1 MTTTASPRPHAVA
14 PSPAVAPP
22 PGNPR
27 FPLFDSLRGLAV
39 LAVVVC
45 HVFIYTTALNRR
57 GIGDA
62 VGVAGSMGPL
72 LFFAISGFLL
82 YRPWVAAR
90 AHGRPPPSTGRYAR
104 RRALRILPAY
114 WFALT
119 VLAVFPGVTG
129 VFTGDWWRYYFFL
142 QLYDSDTLTRGIP
155 VTWTLCVEVTFY
167 LALPL
172 WARSIR
178 RLQLGSG
185 PWAWLRAELAALGA
199 LAAFGV
205 AVQVAAGREALGDM
219 AAQSVLGQSV
229 WFALGMA
236 LAVVSVAEARA
247 TDRWHARL
255 RTVAAHPGLCW
266 VGALG
271 VFAAVVALRAQPN
284 GFFGILL
291 ASETVQPYPKL
302 LADIALTALILGLI
316 LAPAVWDAPAALPQ
330 RVLAAAPLAWLG
342 LISYGV
348 YLWHLTI
355 AALLIRRENPH
366 DFAARGL
373 GLNDQIPNGATPV
386 LFVLTLAVACAVAAL
401 SYRFVELPFLR
412 RKEG

>member
-1 MTTTASPRPHAVA
+1 MTTAAASPGRGAVA

-39 LAVVVC
+39 LAVVVY
-45 HVFIYTTALNRR
+45 HVFVFTTALNRR

-62 VGVAGSMGPL
+62 VAVAGGTGPL

-90 AHGRPPPSTGRYAR
+90 AAGNAPPRTGRYHR

-114 WFALT
+114 WLALT
-119 VLAVFPGVTG
+119 VLAIYPGISG

-142 QLYDSDTLTRGIP
+142 QLYDPDTLVRGIP
-155 VTWTLCVEVTFY
+155 VAWTLCVEVTFY

-172 WARSIR
+172 WALAVRHLGLR
-178 RLQLGSG
+178 R
-185 PWAWLRAELAALGA
+185 ELAALAG
-199 LAAFGV
+199 LAAFG
-205 AVQVAAGREALGDM
+205 AVVQIAAGREAIDDM
-219 AAQSVLGQSV
+219 AAQGLLGQST

-236 LAVVSVAEARA
+236 LAVLSVAEAR
-247 TDRWHARL
+247 RGPRL
-255 RTVAAHPGLCW
+255 RAVAERPALCW
-266 VGALG
+266 ALALAA
-271 VFAAVVALRAQPN
+271 FAGLVALRAQPN
-284 GFFGILL
+284 GLFGILIGL
-291 ASETVQPYPKL
+291 QAVQPYPKL
-302 LADIALTALILGLI
+302 LADVALTALILALV
-316 LAPAVWDAPAALPQ
+316 LAPAVWDTPARLPQ

-348 YLWHLTI
+348 FLWHLTI
-355 AALLIRRENPH
+355 AELLILPKRPH
-366 DFAARGL
+366 DFAANGL
-373 GLNDQIPNGATPV
+373 GLGDRIAQGSTPI
-386 LFVLTLAVACAVAAL
+386 LLVLTLAASCAVAWV

-412 RKEG
+412 RKER